1 MRNKYII
8 SLILSLLCL
17 SSFISNSQVL
27 NFSELDKYINK
38 SLEEWELPGLA
49 IAIVKDD
56 SVVYIKGFGVKE
68 VNKPEKVDDNTLF
81 GIASLTKAFTSCA
94 IGLLKDEK
102 LLTFDDKVRK
112 HLPYFELYNSYVSSE
127 MTIRDLLCHRSGL
140 KTFSGDLLWYSTS
153 YNRKDVITRARF
165 LKPEFGFRTD
175 FGYSNILFLTAGEI
189 IPIVTNKSWDDFL
202 KLRIFEPLKMTN
214 TNTSIISNKGKTNVA
229 TPHVKKD
236 GKVITLKYINWDN
249 IAPAGAVNSNVND
262 MSKWIK
268 FLLNEGSADGKALIA
283 KSTLNE
289 LFESHTPMPL
299 GPSDKYLFPDMHFHS
314 YALGWDVFDYHGK
327 KIVNHSGGLDGMI
340 SHICLVPEEKLGF
353 VILTNS
359 INYLPDALMYKIL
372 DDYFK
377 TPEKDWSKL
386 YLSFF
391 ENNEKRK
398 AISKADAEKARN
410 KNSKPTL
417 NLENYVGTYSS
428 ELYGDATVTLNNGT
442 LNLKFEPAPDFNS
455 DLKHWEYD
463 TFTIYFEQYPSLP
476 EGTAHFL
483 INAESKVTELQVD
496 VPNPDFDFT
505 ELKFLKVK

>member
-8 SLILSLLCL
+8 PLVLSLLCL

-38 SLEEWELPGLA
+38 SIEEWKLPGLA

-68 VNKPEKVDDNTLF
+68 VNKPEKVDENTLF

-94 IGLLKDEK
+94 IGILKDEK

-127 MTIRDLLCHRSGL
+127 MTVRDLLCHRSGL
-140 KTFSGDLLWYSTS
+140 KTFSGDLLWYSTR

-189 IPIVTNKSWDDFL
+189 IPIVTNQSWDDFL
-202 KLRIFEPLKMTN
+202 KLRIFEPLKMSS
-214 TNTSIISNKGKTNVA
+214 TNTSIISNKGKTNIA

-236 GKVITLKYINWDN
+236 GKVITIKYINWDN
-249 IAPAGAVNSNVND
+249 IAPAGAINSNVRD

-268 FLLNEGSADGKALIA
+268 LLLNDGKIDGKAIIN
-283 KSTLNE
+283 KSTLDE

-327 KIVNHSGGLDGMI
+327 KVVNHSGGLDGMI

-353 VILTNS
+353 VVLTNS

-377 TPEKDWSKL
+377 FPEKDWSKL

-398 AISKADAEKARN
+398 VISKADAEKARN

-428 ELYGDATVTLNNGT
+428 ELYGDATVSLNNGI

-476 EGTAHFL
+476 EGSAHFL

-505 ELKFLKVK
+505 ELKFFKSE